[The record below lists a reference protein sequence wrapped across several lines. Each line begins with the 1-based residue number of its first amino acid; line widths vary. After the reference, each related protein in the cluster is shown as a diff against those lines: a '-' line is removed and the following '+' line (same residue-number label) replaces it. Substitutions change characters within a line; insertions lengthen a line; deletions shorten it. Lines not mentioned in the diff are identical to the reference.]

1 LKSNNLRNPKP
12 ETRIPKLLITGIE
25 GFTGKWLYD
34 VLKDKYDIYGTCL
47 NNVGLK
53 ISGKTVSRIPISEAC
68 KSSSF
73 SQTPSPES
81 RIPISEACKSSSFSQ
96 TPSPESRIPISEA
109 CKSSSFSQT
118 PSPESR
124 IPIIYTCD
132 ITNYSE
138 IIDVVDKVR
147 PDFIIHLAALSF
159 VNLKYPLP
167 FYKINVIGTEN
178 LLNALLET
186 GQNPEKIILA
196 SSANIYGRNAEGC
209 VDEEVIPEPVNHYSI
224 SKLAME
230 FIAKNYMEKL
240 KIIIARPFNY
250 TGPGQEDHF
259 LIPKIVRHYKEKKEN
274 IELGNLDVI
283 RDFSDVRFVCECYDK
298 LLENGKCGE
307 VYNICSSKEIHL
319 KKIIDIMNSLAG
331 YNIKVDVNPEFV
343 RKNEIYRLIGDNRKI
358 LSLFDSNP
366 VIEIEKTLEFM
377 YGKDREKPWV
387 GI

>member
-1 LKSNNLRNPKP
+1 MK
-12 ETRIPKLLITGIE
+12 KLLITGIE

-53 ISGKTVSRIPISEAC
+53 TSGKT
-68 KSSSF
+68 
-73 SQTPSPES
+73 
-81 RIPISEACKSSSFSQ
+81 
-96 TPSPESRIPISEA
+96 
-109 CKSSSFSQT
+109 
-118 PSPESR
+118 ESR

-132 ITNYSE
+132 ITDYSQ
-138 IIDVVDKVR
+138 IRDIVDKVR
-147 PDFIIHLAALSF
+147 PDYIIHLAALSF
-159 VNLKYPLP
+159 VNLKNALP
-167 FYKINVIGTEN
+167 FYNVNILGTQN
-178 LLNALLET
+178 LLNAMIET
-186 GQNPEKIILA
+186 GQNPERVVLA
-196 SSANIYGRNAEGC
+196 SSANIYGRNAEGII
-209 VDEEVIPEPVNHYSI
+209 DENVIPEPVNHYSI

-240 KIIIARPFNY
+240 NIIITRPFNY

-259 LIPKIVRHYKEKKEN
+259 LIPKIVKHYKEGKTD

-283 RDFSDVRFVCECYDK
+283 RDFSDVRFVCECYGK

-307 VYNICSSKEIHL
+307 IYNICSSSEVHL
-319 KKIIDIMNSLAG
+319 KKIIDIMNNLAG
-331 YNIKVDVNPEFV
+331 YNMNVSVNPEFV

-377 YGKDREKPWV
+377 YSYD
-387 GI
+387 I